1 MLSSSILVV
10 KLGEGSSRIANVDLQ
25 LEAAFARV
33 AHLLGRTT
41 DDSIATLLNEL
52 DLGAESLEVVDTGLG
67 DHPALIN
74 LPHQL
79 ALFSGNHP
87 ADQVLA
93 LE

>member
-1 MLSSSILVV
+1 VV

-25 LEAAFARV
+25 LEVAFARV

-79 ALFSGNHP
+79 ALFSGDHP